1 MRGCACRSG
10 AERGAVSPN
19 IRSVSRATS
28 ILDVIAL
35 FLTMSGIE
43 IAGLAF
49 GVLPIL
55 IEAVKAYSTISKKVH
70 TLRHYS
76 KEVKSISEQLKV
88 HNGIF
93 LNEVRL
99 LMRSIEAEEEVESML
114 EDAADQRWSSELLNN
129 KLRTILRD
137 SFEVCRSIMEETKE
151 TIEAMRAEMA
161 TFDILLDQKTK
172 VSGPCAAPER
182 RAICFRSLLRSD
194 TRTAAEHL
202 LIYDRRASHSK

>member
-28 ILDVIAL
+28 ILDAIAL

-114 EDAADQRWSSELLNN
+114 EDAADQRWSSEVLNN

-137 SFEVCRSIMEETKE
+137 SFEVCRSIIEETKE

-172 VSGPCAAPER
+172 VSSPCAAPER
-182 RAICFRSLLRSD
+182 AGNRS
-194 TRTAAEHL
+194 
-202 LIYDRRASHSK
+202 ASIGHSNSC